1 MKKVY
6 MLVFLI
12 SLSLLIFGC
21 QNSIKVDKDLSNDSD
36 LVEESTESGSEE
48 IEVGE
53 GLDDLEDIDDLDLD
67 EDFNF
72 NDLDDFE
79 LE

>member
-1 MKKVY
+1 MKKVF

-21 QNSIKVDKDLSNDSD
+21 QNSIKIDKDLSDDSD
-36 LVEESTESGSEE
+36 LVEEPTESGSEE

-53 GLDDLEDIDDLDLD
+53 GLDDLEDLDDLDLD

-72 NDLDDFE
+72 DELDDLE